1 MLETRDGYP
10 PSECESRSDALAGV
24 RERIKI
30 FLMKAVDRIGSA
42 FLRRILRRMKQ
53 LGINQTELA
62 RRMKVTKPYVTKVLR
77 QDVNFSFRTAAK
89 LARALEMDF
98 LPELRAKE
106 GASLALVL
114 IASLSYLTGC
124 SLFRANPLEQRR
136 GAIVLVFDTRTAGD
150 LKSLRQ
156 TLADC
161 DVRATVFA
169 AGRIDRGTAGILK
182 DLKADGHEIGLSGL
196 RGLDP
201 KQYAV
206 MCGQQ
211 KFFQDEIVAQV
222 LDARREG
229 LNPRYYLLQPVT
241 QGKREALTL
250 PSFLVAKG
258 FARVV
263 HRMPPEMLPS
273 PRPACEKA
281 GPMVNAY
288 ALTESNF
295 DRMRIGALA
304 KFNEILVVSPTRQVL
319 PALLDAARVHGIP
332 FATLSDLK

>member
-1 MLETRDGYP
+1 M
-10 PSECESRSDALAGV
+10 V
-24 RERIKI
+24 RLSI
-30 FLMKAVDRIGSA
+30 
-42 FLRRILRRMKQ
+42 
-53 LGINQTELA
+53 
-62 RRMKVTKPYVTKVLR
+62 
-77 QDVNFSFRTAAK
+77 
-89 LARALEMDF
+89 
-98 LPELRAKE
+98 
-106 GASLALVL
+106 ALVL
-114 IASLSYLTGC
+114 LALTGC
-124 SLFRANPLEQRR
+124 SLFPRNPLEQNR
-136 GAIVLVFDTRTAGD
+136 GAIVLVFDTRTGGD

-169 AGRIDRGTAGILK
+169 AGRIDRGTAGVLK

-201 KQYAV
+201 KQYAA

-211 KFFQDEIVAQV
+211 KFFQDEIVVQV

-273 PRPACEKA
+273 PRPAYEKA
-281 GPMVNAY
+281 GTVVNAY

-295 DRMRIGALA
+295 DRTRIEALA
-304 KFNEILVVSPTRQVL
+304 KFNEILIVSPTRQVL